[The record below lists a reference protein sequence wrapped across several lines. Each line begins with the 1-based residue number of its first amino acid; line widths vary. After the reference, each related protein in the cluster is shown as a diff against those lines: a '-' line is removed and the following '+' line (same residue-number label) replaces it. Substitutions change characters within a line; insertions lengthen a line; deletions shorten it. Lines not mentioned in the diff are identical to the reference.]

1 MMEHNLLYFYKNSL
15 LRDLCSEYNKEWK
28 ACKEDREKLMQL
40 ALQQQS
46 IPYMATSM
54 YEGWGM
60 SVDFLKREFADYI
73 NGKHAFNDV
82 DGMDGYTYS
91 MWVDNHDYIT
101 LKEDVSHF
109 VQCDSRISVQETK
122 CPTIYIS
129 NKSNVH
135 LELDGFNTIRIY
147 LFDESVLTIDY
158 VDVHSN
164 VVVYMYSPKCEVKV
178 LENDGKVKMFTKDLR
193 L

>member
-1 MMEHNLLYFYKNSL
+1 MVEHNLLHFYKNSL

-46 IPYMATSM
+46 IPYMATST

-73 NGKHAFNDV
+73 NGKHTFNDV
-82 DGMDGYTYS
+82 DGVDGYTYS
-91 MWVDNHDYIT
+91 MWVDNHDYIS

-109 VQCDSRISVQETK
+109 VQCDSRQLS
-122 CPTIYIS
+122 
-129 NKSNVH
+129 
-135 LELDGFNTIRIY
+135 
-147 LFDESVLTIDY
+147 
-158 VDVHSN
+158 
-164 VVVYMYSPKCEVKV
+164 
-178 LENDGKVKMFTKDLR
+178 
-193 L
+193 